1 MSKKLRDLS
10 VSERLDTLKKKIGLS
25 EEELDTLRNGI
36 LGEDLA
42 DNMIENVVGAIKI
55 PIGIAENFKINGRD
69 YIVPMAIEESSV
81 VAGANFAAKLCRDTG
96 GFKAEA
102 EESIMIGQIYL
113 KNCVPDAMPKV
124 LASKRIIRELAN
136 PRDSTL
142 VACGG
147 GLKDVEVRN
156 VGKYVCIHLLI
167 DVKDAM
173 GANFVNTTAEKVAPY
188 IEEITGGKVVL
199 RVLSNLSVYRKAK
212 SKAVWKAKTLEES
225 VGGSFTGKEVA
236 EGIMCLWDIA
246 SLDPFRRATHNKG
259 IMNGIDALMIATG
272 NDWRAIESGVH
283 TYSSIINSPVTTY
296 KINSNGDLEGRIE
309 IPLAVGIVG
318 GATKINPVAQV
329 NLKLLG
335 VSNAKEL
342 ACVAASVGLA
352 NNFAALR
359 VLSTEGIQ
367 RGHMKLHAKNIA
379 HMAGAT
385 GDKIEKIARVMIQE
399 NKITV
404 SRAKELMNGSGNFY
418 KI

>member
-147 GLKDVEVRN
+147 GLKD
-156 VGKYVCIHLLI
+156 
-167 DVKDAM
+167 
-173 GANFVNTTAEKVAPY
+173 
-188 IEEITGGKVVL
+188 
-199 RVLSNLSVYRKAK
+199 
-212 SKAVWKAKTLEES
+212 
-225 VGGSFTGKEVA
+225 
-236 EGIMCLWDIA
+236 
-246 SLDPFRRATHNKG
+246 
-259 IMNGIDALMIATG
+259 
-272 NDWRAIESGVH
+272 
-283 TYSSIINSPVTTY
+283 
-296 KINSNGDLEGRIE
+296 
-309 IPLAVGIVG
+309 
-318 GATKINPVAQV
+318 
-329 NLKLLG
+329 
-335 VSNAKEL
+335 
-342 ACVAASVGLA
+342 
-352 NNFAALR
+352 
-359 VLSTEGIQ
+359 
-367 RGHMKLHAKNIA
+367 
-379 HMAGAT
+379 
-385 GDKIEKIARVMIQE
+385 
-399 NKITV
+399 
-404 SRAKELMNGSGNFY
+404 
-418 KI
+418 